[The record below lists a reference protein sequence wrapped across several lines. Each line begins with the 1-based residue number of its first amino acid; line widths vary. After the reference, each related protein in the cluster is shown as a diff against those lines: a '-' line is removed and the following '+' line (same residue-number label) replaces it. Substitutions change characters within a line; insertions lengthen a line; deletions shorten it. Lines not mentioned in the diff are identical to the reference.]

1 MSRYLSLGSL
11 VAAFVCVCVSLVIA
25 VAPAPTVERATG
37 VAVEL
42 PACETEDSDNCY
54 WDASSRG
61 NGSGNSFVV
70 RYGVVTFVTR

>member
-1 MSRYLSLGSL
+1 MERHLSLGSL

-25 VAPAPTVERATG
+25 VAPAPTVERAQA

-42 PACETEDSDNCY
+42 PACATEDSDNCY

-70 RYGVVTFVTR
+70 RDGVVTFINR